1 MKHVQ
6 SPCSNTNLSQPA
18 ENCDDSQ
25 LGIDELATLWK
36 KNLEHPLVYSCEE
49 NPQPE
54 VQIQQDRRQQAKPK
68 PNTASPAR
76 ERTGSCLPPST
87 FMEDIEIEMEVFS
100 SPKSSEGKLV
110 ESMTPSSHTPSL
122 NKESRVR
129 WKSLTPQKTGLVVK
143 DVLCL
148 SRGHYN
154 DEIISNIAPQGKER
168 ELLSAMGMIAR
179 ITIDCEWSPNQLESR
194 LVALFRERVA
204 KQTGQK
210 FSFTYLQ
217 CIQGCRVL
225 FVPRTPAEGWTGV
238 QVLRISGNG
247 ALYILS
253 HHDHSQVASET
264 AVVDREELCLEA
276 RTEKSQDGDRQNH
289 PRIDENTDK
298 APAPGCMDV
307 NKRT

>member
-1 MKHVQ
+1 MK
-6 SPCSNTNLSQPA
+6 SNERN
-18 ENCDDSQ
+18 
-25 LGIDELATLWK
+25 ATLLAIK
-36 KNLEHPLVYSCEE
+36 ENIEMELFSSNESPTVMITHEMEEEHCFYQKYLERPLVYSCEE

-54 VQIQQDRRQQAKPK
+54 AQIRHDK
-68 PNTASPAR
+68 
-76 ERTGSCLPPST
+76 ERTGQCFPPSS
-87 FMEDIEIEMEVFS
+87 FMEDTEIEMEVFS
-100 SPKSSEGKLV
+100 LHKSSEGR
-110 ESMTPSSHTPSL
+110 TPSL

-168 ELLSAMGMIAR
+168 EALSAMGMIAR

-225 FVPRTPAEGWTGV
+225 FVPRTPAEGWTGME
-238 QVLRISGNG
+238 VLRISGNG

-253 HHDHSQVASET
+253 HHDHPQVTGET
-264 AVVDREELCLEA
+264 AVVDRKQLCLEA
-276 RTEKSQDGDRQNH
+276 NTEKDQDGDRKNQ
-289 PRIDENTDK
+289 PDIDDNSEK
-298 APAPGCMDV
+298 ALAQGCMDV
-307 NKRT
+307 NKGPDTS